1 MISHG
6 SAHITLTYKHMTTP
20 IEAIATEGMEQN
32 MLICYTD
39 LVKMKILHPNFPKE
53 VCNSAQGDPLKGPME
68 ALMNEFSDIFDDG
81 DEVLKPMAGPP
92 MQIHLKKGPITP
104 ARTLTARRIPILQEK
119 AANETIQS
127 LLKAG
132 IIRQVYEP
140 MEWISPALFVAK
152 PNGKVQLVTDYRQLN
167 KCVNRPM
174 HPFPSATEFTSS
186 IPPGTK
192 WFVKLDAKN
201 GYFQLLMD
209 EASMALTTF
218 IVPQGWFQ
226 YCRAPMGLCSSGDE
240 YCACG
245 DTALRDIQGIKKI
258 IDDIL
263 IHAKSIPELLDTVR
277 QVFE

>member
-1 MISHG
+1 
-6 SAHITLTYKHMTTP
+6 
-20 IEAIATEGMEQN
+20 

-39 LVKMKILHPNFPKE
+39 LVKMKVLPPNFPKE
-53 VCNSAQGDPLKGPME
+53 VCNSAQGDLLKGPME

-81 DEVLKPMAGPP
+81 DKVLKPMAGPP
-92 MQIHLKKGPITP
+92 MQKGPITP
-104 ARTLTARRIPILQEK
+104 ARTLTTRRIPIHQEK
-119 AANETIQS
+119 AANKTIQS

-140 MEWISPALFVAK
+140 TEWISPALFVTK

-167 KCVNRPM
+167 KCVNRPV

-192 WFVKLDAKN
+192 WFVQLDAKN
-201 GYFQLLMD
+201 SYFQLLMD
-209 EASMALTTF
+209 EASMVLTTF
-218 IVPQGWFQ
+218 IVPQGRFQ

-240 YCACG
+240 YCARG
-245 DTALRDIQGIKKI
+245 DAALHDIQGIKMI

-263 IHAKSIPELLDTVR
+263 IHTKSIPKLLDTVR
-277 QVFE
+277 RVFERCREHQITLSKEKV